1 MLSRLLIAVLNGV
14 ITFIVLSIIVAVLGM
29 VGAGSIGAVI
39 APFIWVISV
48 LVGVLTFLGMIPNY
62 WPNLIK

>member
-1 MLSRLLIAVLNGV
+1 MLSRILIAVLNGV